1 MLQVICC
8 RRRNMPSVQNFLSTM
23 VLCHILLTDAVN
35 PNMTTFNKLRIGM
48 TGVIPNLYMDQ
59 NNVMKGSEIRAL
71 RILSEKINFD
81 YSIFHFESFDE
92 LVNKVG
98 YNLL

>member
-1 MLQVICC
+1 
-8 RRRNMPSVQNFLSTM
+8 
-23 VLCHILLTDAVN
+23 
-35 PNMTTFNKLRIGM
+35 M